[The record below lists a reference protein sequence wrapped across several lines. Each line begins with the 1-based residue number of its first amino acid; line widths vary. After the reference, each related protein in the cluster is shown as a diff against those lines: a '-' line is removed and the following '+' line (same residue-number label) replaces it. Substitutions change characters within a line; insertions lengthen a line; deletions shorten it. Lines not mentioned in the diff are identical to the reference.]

1 MSGSGVSGFT
11 AGRAGD
17 RAQYVVQE
25 TEPRTPESGFLLAAF
40 YSTQTRLPW
49 GGSAVFSGGASPLP
63 IILSKT
69 RSDPR
74 QGCSSCISY
83 LLLHSIT
90 LIDNIQLL
98 NTL

>member
-1 MSGSGVSGFT
+1 MIELSMLFKKQS
-11 AGRAGD
+11 
-17 RAQYVVQE
+17 QE
-25 TEPRTPESGFLLAAF
+25 PLKVAFFLLRFIPPRHAF
-40 YSTQTRLPW
+40 PGVALP
-49 GGSAVFSGGASPLP
+49 FSVVALP
-63 IILSKT
+63 QILSKT

-90 LIDNIQLL
+90 LIDKIQLL